1 MKERKE
7 VRKER
12 RKEKP
17 ERRKKKSNQ
26 KNRRKI
32 KRALCHGGQEFQGR
46 NYYKDQMR
54 NIGPRDVQHKMAI
67 GLGDLEVID
76 DLSKL
81 SLDGM
86 QSKLAQ
92 NGGHLRNKEVE
103 IGDIT
108 IPA

>member
-1 MKERKE
+1 MKEWKE

-12 RKEKP
+12 RREKP

-26 KNRRKI
+26 RNRRKI
-32 KRALCHGGQEFQGR
+32 KRALCHGNQRFQGR

-67 GLGDLEVID
+67 EFGDLEVID

-81 SLDGM
+81 SLHDM
-86 QSKLAQ
+86 
-92 NGGHLRNKEVE
+92 
-103 IGDIT
+103 
-108 IPA
+108 